1 MDLTDDVVTELLAS
15 TNVDLEQWKDFILYR
30 RTESKG
36 AKIDAFGP
44 VAQKR
49 LLIGLSKHYEA
60 GYDPCAMLDNT
71 MTNGAGWQGV
81 FRKDDFKRD
90 VRRQRETTVTVLAEV
105 KVDKVLG
112 AAAFAEMKERAKKGN

>member
-49 LLIGLSKHYEA
+49 LLIGLAKHYEA
-60 GYDPCAMLDNT
+60 GYDTCAMLDNT
-71 MTNGAGWQGV
+71 MTNGAG
-81 FRKDDFKRD
+81 
-90 VRRQRETTVTVLAEV
+90 
-105 KVDKVLG
+105 
-112 AAAFAEMKERAKKGN
+112 